1 MTASRLSLWQA
12 AWVIAR
18 RDMRAIL
25 FSKAFLLFLLG
36 PIFFG
41 GISLGAGMLGAK
53 AAGSAEPARLAV
65 ILSPEETADLRRAYA
80 ELAPLVDLPI
90 VEAVRATDTE
100 PRGLLKD
107 RDRNF

>member
-36 PIFFG
+36 PVFFG

-53 AAGSAEPARLAV
+53 AAGSAEPPRLAV
-65 ILSPEETADLRRAYA
+65 ILSLQETTDLRRAYA
-80 ELAPLVDLPI
+80 EFVH
-90 VEAVRATDTE
+90 
-100 PRGLLKD
+100 
-107 RDRNF
+107 

>member
-25 FSKAFLLFLLG
+25 LSKAFLLFLLG

-53 AAGSAEPARLAV
+53 AAGSA
-65 ILSPEETADLRRAYA
+65 LSAGRSQTSPTSSDTAHCSA
-80 ELAPLVDLPI
+80 
-90 VEAVRATDTE
+90 
-100 PRGLLKD
+100 GS
-107 RDRNF
+107 

>member
-36 PIFFG
+36 PIFIG
-41 GISLGAGMLGAK
+41 AIS
-53 AAGSAEPARLAV
+53 
-65 ILSPEETADLRRAYA
+65 I
-80 ELAPLVDLPI
+80 
-90 VEAVRATDTE
+90 
-100 PRGLLKD
+100 
-107 RDRNF
+107 